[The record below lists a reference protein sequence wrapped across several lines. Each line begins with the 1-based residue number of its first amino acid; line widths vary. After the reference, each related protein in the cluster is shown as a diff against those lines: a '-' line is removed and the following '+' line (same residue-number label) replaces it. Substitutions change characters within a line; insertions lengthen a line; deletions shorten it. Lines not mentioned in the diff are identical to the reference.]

1 MELIM
6 SSGFPNRPKI
16 LRGAFVE
23 FGLSLPP
30 LMVVFQFNPVELS
43 RSRSLHFAAPR
54 GFQPGSRSGSL
65 KKFHERHRD
74 LAKLHDLQDVSISE
88 EAIAFDIR
96 LDASDGLNEGDP
108 IAEQF
113 GISPR
118 LATLELMVQPKSE
131 SIVGQTLGALLGSS
145 GGFSF
150 TKQPNPP
157 LVLFVWGRKRV
168 MPVNINDLRIAETE
182 YSADLNPIRA
192 TVSVSLTVIEGKNL
206 PQAYTNAMKEAMSM
220 LNLSSITD
228 VQNVMI
234 PG

>member
-1 MELIM
+1 MAD
-6 SSGFPNRPKI
+6 GFPNRPRI

-43 RSRSLHFAAPR
+43 RNRSLRFAAPR
-54 GFQPGSRSGSL
+54 GLQPGNRDNSL
-65 KKFHERHRD
+65 RKFHERHSD
-74 LAKLHDLQDVSISE
+74 LTKLRDLQDVSVAE
-88 EAIAFDIR
+88 ETIAFDIR
-96 LDASDGLNEGDP
+96 LDASERLNDGDA
-108 IAEQF
+108 ITEQF

-131 SIVGQTLGALLGSS
+131 SVIGQALGSLLGSP

-150 TKQPNPP
+150 TKRPNPP

-168 MPVNINDLRIAETE
+168 MPVNINGLSITETE

-192 TVSVSLTVIEGKNL
+192 TVSVSLTVIEGKSL
-206 PQAYTNAMKEAMSM
+206 PQLYTNAMKESMSL
-220 LNLSSITD
+220 LNLASITD